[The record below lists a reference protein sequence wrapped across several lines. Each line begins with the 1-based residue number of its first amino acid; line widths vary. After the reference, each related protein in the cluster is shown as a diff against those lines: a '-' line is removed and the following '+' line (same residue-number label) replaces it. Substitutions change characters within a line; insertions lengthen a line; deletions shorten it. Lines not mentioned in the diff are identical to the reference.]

1 MTTPKLLHEV
11 IQDAI
16 TADRAISPVR
26 LAAYICDAYT
36 LRSPEELDAAPRG
49 ATVIDSRRDVYA
61 KDTRGWYLNGDPDV
75 EDEGADIALPALLM
89 PWEWQGEDDQL
100 RAVYVP
106 TSTTVQET
114 RSPGVADVERFTA
127 VAGFVRAQM
136 YREAA
141 ASVALD
147 RDETWTVG
155 GGDQ

>member
-11 IQDAI
+11 IQDVI
-16 TADRAISPVR
+16 TADPGISPVR

-36 LRSPEELDAAPRG
+36 IRTPEELAAAPHG
-49 ATVIDSRRDVYA
+49 ALVVDSDRDVYA
-61 KDTRGWYLNGDPDV
+61 KDTRGWYLTGDPDV
-75 EDEGADIALPALLM
+75 EDEGAEITLPALLM

-106 TSTTVQET
+106 TSATARET

-127 VAGFVRAQM
+127 TVGFARAQM

-155 GGDQ
+155 GGNG